1 MRQDKVPYIT
11 IGHDS
16 AGNQVITESE
26 VDRSEILALLGIPG
40 TAPAQGQ
47 RP

>member
-1 MRQDKVPYIT
+1 MRQDKVPYIV